1 MGEDRI
7 EADSQQLST
16 YLTKTIMC
24 VSKLRQLM
32 PSDRPEI
39 ETVKYQ
45 YHWTLTQ
52 CSRESNLVAR
62 RRLESEV
69 RRGIIDLQ
77 RWHSLLLVPRKQLL
91 NM

>member
-16 YLTKTIMC
+16 QLTETIIC

-32 PSDRPEI
+32 PSDWPEI

>member
-1 MGEDRI
+1 MSEDRI

-16 YLTKTIMC
+16 YLTETMMC

-32 PSDRPEI
+32 PSYRSEI
-39 ETVKYQ
+39 ETVKHQ
-45 YHWTLTQ
+45 YHWPLTQ
-52 CSRESNLVAR
+52 GSRESNIVAS

-69 RRGIIDLQ
+69 WRGIINLQ
-77 RWHSLLLVPRKQLL
+77 RRHSLLLVPHSQLL